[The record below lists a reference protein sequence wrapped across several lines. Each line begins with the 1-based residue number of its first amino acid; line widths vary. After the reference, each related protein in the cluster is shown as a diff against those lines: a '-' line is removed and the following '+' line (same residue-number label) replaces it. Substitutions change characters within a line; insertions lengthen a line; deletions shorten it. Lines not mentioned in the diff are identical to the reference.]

1 MRLSTRNAGVHD
13 PRRDLVLLLL
23 ASMAVVAILTAAIVA
38 RDPQSAGVVDVKQI
52 ALALLILGAASA
64 IGMLFWRST
73 VRAQRALRS
82 VMHENALLRR
92 NLATTESIIKAE
104 PQIIV
109 YWDQG
114 EAPRVV
120 ASSLKG
126 VAGLPGDPAHLL
138 DYGGWLEPI
147 SARSFRAALEAL
159 IARGTPFNLIVRTG
173 GGAHLEADGRSAG
186 GRAVLRLR
194 DVAGYR
200 RDLGR
205 VNDLQ
210 QMLARDIRSSRALI
224 DALPLPVW
232 LNDERGALTWANSAY
247 VAAVEASGLGEV
259 VDRQM
264 ELLDSRQRQ
273 AVAEAHA
280 ASALL
285 RKRMPVII
293 GQDTR
298 IHDVISVAVAGGAI
312 ASAAIDVDEL
322 EAAKG
327 ELHQQIAAYDRTL
340 DRVAT
345 AVAIFDGE
353 QRLAFCNQ
361 AYLTLWQLDPKWL
374 ETAPTDSAILD
385 RLRDVGRL
393 PDVVNYRDWKAKVL
407 ACYATGGE
415 REDQWHLPDG
425 RIIRVM
431 AGARPDGGVTYLY
444 VDDTEHMTLAS
455 NYNALI
461 RVQRETLDG
470 LKEGVAVFA
479 ADGRLKLFNLAFASI
494 WKLSP
499 DSLTQRPHID
509 DFISLARV
517 LYDDQ
522 HTWMRLS
529 RAVTSFSHQRDSL
542 EGQMVRPD
550 NSVIDFATMP
560 LPDGATLITFADV
573 TKVRRYERAL
583 RERNEALEAA
593 DRLKTHFISHVSYE
607 LRTPLTNIIGFS
619 ELLAS
624 AHLGKLSDKQREY
637 LNDIATSS
645 QTLLAIIDD
654 ILDLAS
660 IDAGAL
666 ELKLGPVDV
675 RGVVDAAIQGVAE
688 PAHRSR
694 LTLDI
699 AVADDVASFV
709 ADEQRVR
716 QVLYNLLSNAVGFS
730 KPGGTVYLAAWREG
744 GRMVFVVQD
753 EGIGIPKDQQTR
765 VFERFESR
773 SHGSKHRGTGVGLSI
788 VKSLVELHGGDVQL
802 QSELGVGT
810 RVTVRFPEHAAA
822 KAPPPLLDQPRSPP
836 HDGDG
841 DGGGIATVA

>member
-1 MRLSTRNAGVHD
+1 MRLSTRKAGVND

-23 ASMAVVAILTAAIVA
+23 ASMAAIAILTAAIVA
-38 RDPQSAGVVDVKQI
+38 RDPHAIGTFDIKQF
-52 ALALLILGAASA
+52 ALAVLVLGATSA

-73 VRAQRALRS
+73 VRAHRALRS
-82 VMHENALLRR
+82 VMAENAMLRR
-92 NLATTESIIKAE
+92 NLSTTEAIIKAE
-104 PQIIV
+104 PQVIV
-109 YWDQG
+109 YWDRG

-120 ASSLKG
+120 ASSISG
-126 VAGLPGDPAHLL
+126 VAGLPPDTAALL
-138 DYGGWLEPI
+138 NYGTWLDPI
-147 SARSFRAALEAL
+147 SAHAFRSVINALVE
-159 IARGTPFNLIVRTG
+159 RGTAFNLIVRTIA
-173 GGAHLEADGRSAG
+173 GAHLEADGRSAG

-210 QMLARDIRSSRALI
+210 QMLARDIRSSRALL

-232 LNDERGALTWANSAY
+232 LNDERGNVSWGNSAY
-247 VAAVEASGLGEV
+247 VAAVEASGLNEV
-259 VDRQM
+259 VERQM

-273 AVAEAHA
+273 ALAEGLA
-280 ASALL
+280 AEPLYRS
-285 RKRMPVII
+285 RMPLFI
-293 GQDTR
+293 GQETR
-298 IHDVISVAVAGGAI
+298 VHDVVSVAVPGGAR
-312 ASAAIDVDEL
+312 ASAAINVDEL

-340 DRVAT
+340 DRVTT
-345 AVAIFDGE
+345 AVAIFDRE

-361 AYLTLWQLDPKWL
+361 AYLNLWQLDPKWL
-374 ETAPTDSAILD
+374 ESAPSDSAVLD
-385 RLRDVGRL
+385 RLRDLGRL
-393 PDVVNYRDWKAKVL
+393 PDVVNYRDWKSKML
-407 ACYATGGE
+407 ACYVSEGE
-415 REDQWHLPDG
+415 LEEQWHLPDG

-444 VDDTEHMTLAS
+444 ADDTEHMTLAS

-479 ADGRLKLFNLAFASI
+479 TDGRLKLFNLAFASI

-499 DSLTQRPHID
+499 DALTLRPHID
-509 DFISLARV
+509 DFIALARV
-517 LYDDQ
+517 LYDDPK
-522 HTWMRLS
+522 TWMRLS
-529 RAVTSFSHQRDSL
+529 RAVTAFSHQRESL

-560 LPDGATLITFADV
+560 LPDGGTLITFADV
-573 TKVRRYERAL
+573 TKVRRYERTL

-619 ELLAS
+619 ELLAQP
-624 AHLGKLSDKQREY
+624 HFGMLNDKQREY
-637 LNDIATSS
+637 LDDITASS

-675 RGVVDAAIQGVAE
+675 RGIVDSAIQGVAE
-688 PAHRSR
+688 AAHRNR

-699 AVADDVASFV
+699 AVADDAKSFN

-716 QVLYNLLSNAVGFS
+716 QVLYNLLANAVGFS
-730 KPGGTVYLAAWREG
+730 KPGGTVYVAAWREG

-753 EGIGIPKDQQTR
+753 EGTGIPKEMQTR

-788 VKSLVELHGGDVQL
+788 VKSLMELHGGDIAL

-810 RVTVRFPEHAAA
+810 RVTVRFPERGVAFGGKPA
-822 KAPPPLLDQPRSPP
+822 KAKGR
-836 HDGDG
+836 GG
-841 DGGGIATVA
+841 RDGGGEIDSVA

>member
-1 MRLSTRNAGVHD
+1 MRLSTRKAGVHD

-23 ASMAVVAILTAAIVA
+23 ASMAAIAILTAAIVA
-38 RDPQSAGVVDVKQI
+38 RDPHAVGSFDIKQI
-52 ALALLILGAASA
+52 ALALLVLAATSA

-73 VRAQRALRS
+73 VNAHRALRS
-82 VMHENALLRR
+82 VMTENALLRR
-92 NLATTESIIKAE
+92 NLSTTEAIIKAE
-104 PQIIV
+104 PQVIV
-109 YWDQG
+109 YWERG
-114 EAPRVV
+114 EPPRVV
-120 ASSLKG
+120 AASLKG
-126 VAGLPGDPAHLL
+126 VAGLPSDPPALL
-138 DYGGWLEPI
+138 DYAAWLDPI
-147 SARSFRAALEAL
+147 SAHAFRGAIDAL
-159 IARGTPFNLIVRTG
+159 IERGTSFNLIVRTLV
-173 GGAHLEADGRSAG
+173 GAHLEADGRSAG

-210 QMLARDIRSSRALI
+210 QILARDIRASRALF

-232 LNDERGALTWANSAY
+232 LNDERGQVSWANTAY

-264 ELLDSRQRQ
+264 ELLDSRQRH
-273 AVAEAHA
+273 AVAESLTAEP
-280 ASALL
+280 
-285 RKRMPVII
+285 RYRGRMSLII
-293 GQDTR
+293 GQEQR
-298 IHDVISVAVAGGAI
+298 VHDVVSVTVAGGGR

-340 DRVAT
+340 DRVTT
-345 AVAIFDGE
+345 AIAIFDGE

-361 AYLTLWQLDPKWL
+361 AYLNLWQLDPTWL
-374 ETAPTDSAILD
+374 ETAPSDSAILD
-385 RLRDVGRL
+385 RLRDLGRL
-393 PDVVNYRDWKAKVL
+393 PDVVNYRDWKAKML
-407 ACYATGGE
+407 ACYSSDSE
-415 REDQWHLPDG
+415 LEEQWHLPDG

-444 VDDTEHMTLAS
+444 VDDTEHMALAS
-455 NYNALI
+455 SYNALI

-479 ADGRLKLFNLAFASI
+479 TDGRLKLFNLAFASI

-499 DSLTQRPHID
+499 DALTQRPHID
-509 DFISLARV
+509 DFIALARV
-517 LYDDQ
+517 LYEDPR
-522 HTWMRLS
+522 TWTRLS
-529 RAVTSFSHQRDSL
+529 RAVTAFSHQRESL

-560 LPDGATLITFADV
+560 LPDGGTLITFADV

-593 DRLKTHFISHVSYE
+593 DRLKTNFISHVSYE
-607 LRTPLTNIIGFS
+607 LRSPLTNIIGFS
-619 ELLAS
+619 ELLAQPQF
-624 AHLGKLSDKQREY
+624 GKLNDKQREY
-637 LNDIATSS
+637 LDDIATSS

-666 ELKLGPVDV
+666 ELKPGTINVRTLVDS
-675 RGVVDAAIQGVAE
+675 AIQGVAE
-688 PAHRSR
+688 PAHRNR

-699 AVADDVASFV
+699 AVADDVESFI

-753 EGIGIPKDQQTR
+753 EGTGIPKEQQAR

-788 VKSLVELHGGDVQL
+788 VKSLVELHGGDVAL
-802 QSELGVGT
+802 QSELGIGT
-810 RVTVRFPEHAAA
+810 RVTVRFPERSMLPAARA
-822 KAPPPLLDQPRSPP
+822 GRSRP
-836 HDGDG
+836 DRDAGDAG
-841 DGGGIATVA
+841 STTGSAA